1 VLSILLLLL
10 LTALLLPLLILLLQL
25 LLSNQITGKLTK
37 RKPLDSR
44 PAVLFVRQHIRKS
57 RWIATGI

>member
-1 VLSILLLLL
+1 MLSILLLLL
-10 LTALLLPLLILLLQL
+10 LTALLLLLLILLLQL
-25 LLSNQITGKLTK
+25 LLSNQITGKLRK
-37 RKPLDSR
+37 RKPLDVS